1 MLYMERMMSRVLA
14 LINDDG
20 DVEIAYASPFI
31 TVEVIGE
38 DVRTFPVPDCAEV
51 YDLRG
56 MWAGGSSGVGKFLR
70 MLWQEVHTRRNADV
84 RVGLIGG

>member
-1 MLYMERMMSRVLA
+1 VSARVLA
-14 LINDDG
+14 LINEQG
-20 DVEIAYASPFI
+20 DVEVVYASPYI

-38 DVRTFPVPDCAEV
+38 DVRTFPVPDVAEV

-56 MWAGGSSGVGKFLR
+56 DWAGGSRGMAEFLR

-84 RVGLIGG
+84 RLGMIGR